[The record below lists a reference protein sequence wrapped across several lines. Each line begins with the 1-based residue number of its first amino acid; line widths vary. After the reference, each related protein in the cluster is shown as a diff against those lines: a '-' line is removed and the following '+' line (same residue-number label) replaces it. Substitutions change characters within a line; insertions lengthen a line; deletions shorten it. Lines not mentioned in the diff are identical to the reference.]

1 MFCWLFLLYVHM
13 RDEHHQRT
21 QSKRMNNKKRVWS
34 GSEMSWCVRWSGIC
48 FSYQRVF
55 SEIWC
60 VDAHHMFASLNFSK
74 LRPTTTLN
82 VEFIRGTVPWICE
95 ASRITL
101 MRVDL
106 SFFHCLQSSFIP
118 LSTQPTN
125 SDNSNIIL
133 KILNWRDMPA
143 ANTQMFSLLNFPRR
157 RFCFSHSHIFLMIM
171 S

>member
-1 MFCWLFLLYVHM
+1 MFCWLFLLYVHIWEM
-13 RDEHHQRT
+13 SIIST
-21 QSKRMNNKKRVWS
+21 QSRGEWKTTQKVWS

-60 VDAHHMFASLNFSK
+60 VDAHHMFAALNFSK

-82 VEFIRGTVPWICE
+82 VEFIRGKVPWICE

-118 LSTQPTN
+118 LNTQPTN
-125 SDNSNIIL
+125 LDNSNIIL
-133 KILNWRDMPA
+133 KILNWRVA
-143 ANTQMFSLLNFPRR
+143 CSQHKCF
-157 RFCFSHSHIFLMIM
+157 RF
-171 S
+171 